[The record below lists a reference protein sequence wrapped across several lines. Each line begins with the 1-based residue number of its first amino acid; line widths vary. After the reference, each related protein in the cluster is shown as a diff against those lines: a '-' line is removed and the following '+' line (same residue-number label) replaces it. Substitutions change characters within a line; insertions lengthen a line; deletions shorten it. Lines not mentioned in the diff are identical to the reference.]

1 MKDIFVW
8 DLTEHFSNQT
18 LLAFFQSSKDQRLV
32 YSGRLL
38 QDHLQLRDVLRK
50 VQSCSLICLNIK
62 SDAPYKNKS
71 SDLKRSLMLLQTVW
85 VFLIVEML
93 KLPLK
98 FIDPKTVVT
107 PNQIIIFFLIFMAH
121 LLGHPTTNDLG
132 VIFILVIYVLKSAWN
147 WISPYLFSKMVL
159 LILLLMVRPCRCF
172 IIKNSFV
179 IEKFQ
184 AHCYTLLHS
193 DVS

>member
-1 MKDIFVW
+1 MKYIFVW

-107 PNQIIIFFLIFMAH
+107 KSNHNLFFDIY
-121 LLGHPTTNDLG
+121 GT
-132 VIFILVIYVLKSAWN
+132 FIRPSNHKWSWGDFYSC
-147 WISPYLFSKMVL
+147 YL
-159 LILLLMVRPCRCF
+159 CF
-172 IIKNSFV
+172 KVGMKLNF
-179 IEKFQ
+179 
-184 AHCYTLLHS
+184 TLS
-193 DVS
+193 VF

>member
-8 DLTEHFSNQT
+8 DLTEHLSNQT

-62 SDAPYKNKS
+62 SDATYKNKS

-98 FIDPKTVVT
+98 FIDPKAVVT
-107 PNQIIIFFLIFMAH
+107 PNQIIIFFKDIY
-121 LLGHPTTNDLG
+121 GT
-132 VIFILVIYVLKSAWN
+132 FIRPSNHKWSWGDFYSC
-147 WISPYLFSKMVL
+147 YL
-159 LILLLMVRPCRCF
+159 CF
-172 IIKNSFV
+172 KVGMKLNF
-179 IEKFQ
+179 
-184 AHCYTLLHS
+184 TLS
-193 DVS
+193 VF

>member
-1 MKDIFVW
+1 MYYSYMIWNMFLWWLKVFLEAYEIACWLQEMAARCHLLYRNVW
-8 DLTEHFSNQT
+8 HCWYFAWEPHAERWSSDSSSIYLLPLNDEWHFCLRFTEHLSNQT

-62 SDAPYKNKS
+62 SDAVYKNKS

-93 KLPLK
+93 E
-98 FIDPKTVVT
+98 TAT
-107 PNQIIIFFLIFMAH
+107 
-121 LLGHPTTNDLG
+121 
-132 VIFILVIYVLKSAWN
+132 
-147 WISPYLFSKMVL
+147 
-159 LILLLMVRPCRCF
+159 
-172 IIKNSFV
+172 
-179 IEKFQ
+179 
-184 AHCYTLLHS
+184 
-193 DVS
+193 

>member
-8 DLTEHFSNQT
+8 DLTEHLSNQT
-18 LLAFFQSSKDQRLV
+18 LLAFLQSSKDQRLV

-107 PNQIIIFFLIFMAH
+107 PNQIIIFFFYIY
-121 LLGHPTTNDLG
+121 GT
-132 VIFILVIYVLKSAWN
+132 FIRPSNHKWSWGDFYSY
-147 WISPYLFSKMVL
+147 YL
-159 LILLLMVRPCRCF
+159 CF
-172 IIKNSFV
+172 KVGMKLNF
-179 IEKFQ
+179 
-184 AHCYTLLHS
+184 TLS
-193 DVS
+193 VF